1 MDVSSSKLYT
11 HLIKRTNSGTSLAF
25 PVLVP
30 RLLLIFHDLPR
41 GPSLMAPSFYA
52 VVSPFSLGFGQVV
65 PHTIDFLGSISD
77 RA

>member
-1 MDVSSSKLYT
+1 MEVASQNFT
-11 HLIKRTNSGTSLAF
+11 HMVKRTNRGTWLVFPALA
-25 PVLVP
+25 PK
-30 RLLLIFHDLPR
+30 LLMTFHDLPR

-65 PHTIDFLGSISD
+65 PHTIDFLRSISD